1 MSALGVL
8 LKYELLQLVRDT
20 RMVLLA
26 IVLPFVLLPAIL
38 LIGRVTDEADTE
50 RVRDSEIFVRVTGP
64 DSAWAAAMVAR
75 ASAVPDSAV
84 GEPLRL
90 TPFDGPAADSLL
102 GAGGLQLVVSG
113 TGSDERGLPRLE
125 VRYRA
130 SSDLSGSAA
139 DRLEDRLER
148 VRLEMRD
155 SMYALGGLAVD
166 PDDVFPVRTTNVA
179 AAGREA
185 GALLGT
191 FLLPLLVGMM
201 LAGGSLVAADTL
213 SGEKE
218 RGTLETLLTSALSK
232 NEVVVAKGLAIML
245 VALVMTVVNLAN
257 FGVWVGLG
265 LMDLPGAF
273 DVVVT
278 LPSLIGIFLLVLPV
292 VVLLSASMLLISG
305 WARSYREY
313 QLYFPLV
320 FLLALLPSAA
330 AALPGLELRSAA
342 VLLPRA
348 NVALALR
355 DLLAGR
361 GDLLFGSLAIVVTS
375 AAAVGVALWAR
386 TTLSTERLLGDSAAD
401 RAEFIGGPV
410 LFQYRV
416 LRWFGMMWVVLLG
429 LSLAAGDRL
438 PLQGQVLVNLLGLFL
453 GGSILMIRRYRLPV
467 REALALRRVHPL
479 VWPAVLVGAPSGF
492 ITGIGLAEATGRFLP
507 VPPQMLEAFGQFL
520 LPEGMGIAQLV
531 LLLAVLPGITEEI
544 AFRGLL
550 LHGLRKRLGPVALC
564 LTVGAIFGLF
574 HVSLFRIIPTAY
586 LGTLLALVTILT
598 GSIFPAML
606 WHALNNAVALVPVAV
621 GWVGPEATIP
631 GWAWPVALAGLVSS
645 LLVLRRVG
653 AGYPDVTRPS
663 VSSPGE
669 MSRNLEHE
677 PTT

>member
-1 MSALGVL
+1 VSALGVL

-26 IVLPFVLLPAIL
+26 VVLPFVLLPAIL
-38 LIGRVTDEADTE
+38 LIGRVSDRADTE
-50 RVRDSEIFVRVTGP
+50 RVRDSEIGVRVVGP
-64 DSAWAAAMVAR
+64 DSVWAKTMVER
-75 ASAVPDSAV
+75 AVAVPDSLV
-84 GEPLRL
+84 GEPLRIV
-90 TPFDGPAADSLL
+90 PFDGPAADSLL
-102 GAGGLQLVVSG
+102 GGGALQLVVSG
-113 TGSDERGLPRLE
+113 TGPDDAGLPRLE

-139 DRLEDRLER
+139 DRLEDRLEW

-155 SMYALGGLAVD
+155 SMYAAGGLVVD
-166 PDDVFPVRTTNVA
+166 PDDVLPVRTTNVA
-179 AAGREA
+179 AQGREA

-218 RGTLETLLTSALSK
+218 RGTLETLLTSALSR

-245 VALVMTVVNLAN
+245 VALVMTVVNLVN

-265 LMDLPGAF
+265 LMELPGAF

-278 LPSLIGIFLLVLPV
+278 VPSLAAIFLLVLPV

-313 QLYFPLV
+313 QLYFPVV
-320 FLLALLPSAA
+320 FLLALVPSAA

-342 VLLPRA
+342 VLLPMA
-348 NVALALR
+348 NVSLALR

-361 GDLLFGSLAIVVTS
+361 GDLLFGTLAIIVTS
-375 AAAVGVALWAR
+375 SAAVGMAMWAR
-386 TTLSTERLLGDSAAD
+386 STLSTERLLGDSAAD
-401 RAEFIGGPV
+401 RAEFVGGPV

-416 LRWFGMMWVVLLG
+416 LRWFALMWVALLG
-429 LSLAAGDRL
+429 LSLAVGERL
-438 PLQGQVLVNLLGLFL
+438 PLQGQVLVNLVGLFL
-453 GGSILMIRRYRLPV
+453 GGSILMIRRYGLPV
-467 REALALRRVHPL
+467 REALALRPVHPL

-492 ITGIGLAEATGRFLP
+492 ISGLGLAEVTGRFLP

-520 LPEGMGIAQLV
+520 LPEGMGVAQLV

-564 LTVGAIFGLF
+564 LVVGAIFGLF

-586 LGTLLALVTILT
+586 LGSILALVTILT

-606 WHALNNAVALVPVAV
+606 WHALNNAVALVPMAV
-621 GWVGPEATIP
+621 GWVGPEAVLP
-631 GWAWPVALAGLVSS
+631 GWALPVALVGLVSS
-645 LLVLRRVG
+645 LLVVRHVG
-653 AGYPDVTRPS
+653 AGYPDVIQPATSR
-663 VSSPGE
+663 PGE
-669 MSRNLEHE
+669 AGRN
-677 PTT
+677 

>member
-1 MSALGVL
+1 ML
-8 LKYELLQLVRDT
+8 LKYELIQLVRDT

-26 IVLPFVLLPAIL
+26 VVVPFALLPAIL
-38 LIGRVTDEADTE
+38 FMGRLTDRADTE
-50 RVRDSEIFVRVTGP
+50 RVRDSEIGVRVTGP
-64 DSAWAAAMVAR
+64 DSAWAASMLER
-75 ASAVPDSAV
+75 AATLPDSVV
-84 GEPLRL
+84 GDPLRMV
-90 TPFDGPAADSLL
+90 PFTGPPDDSLL
-102 GAGGLQLVVSG
+102 GAGDLQLVVAG
-113 TGSDERGLPRLE
+113 AGPDDDGLPRLE
-125 VRYRA
+125 VRYRS

-148 VRLEMRD
+148 VRLEIRD
-155 SMYALGGLAVD
+155 SLYAAGGLVVD

-191 FLLPLLVGMM
+191 FLLPLLIGMM

-245 VALVMTVVNLAN
+245 VALVMTVVNLLN
-257 FGVWVGLG
+257 LGIWVGLG
-265 LMDLPGAF
+265 LMELPGAF

-278 LPSLIGIFLLVLPV
+278 IPSLVGMFLLVLPV

-313 QLYFPLV
+313 QLYFPAV

-330 AALPGLELRSAA
+330 AALPGLELRSAV
-342 VLLPRA
+342 VLLPLA

-361 GDLLFGSLAIVVTS
+361 PDLLFSALAVVVTS
-375 AAAVGVALWAR
+375 AASVGMALWAR
-386 TTLSTERLLGDSAAD
+386 STLSTERLLGDSAAD

-416 LRWFGMMWVVLLG
+416 LRWFGLMWVVLLG
-429 LSLAAGDRL
+429 LSLAVGERL
-438 PLQGQVLVNLLGLFL
+438 PLQGQVLVNLVGLFL
-453 GGSILMIRRYRLPV
+453 GGALLMIRRYRLPL
-467 REALALRRVHPL
+467 REALALRPVHPL

-492 ITGIGLAEATGRFLP
+492 VTGVGLAEATSRFLP

-520 LPEGMGIAQLV
+520 LPEGMGVFQLV
-531 LLLAVLPGITEEI
+531 LLLAILPGITEEI
-544 AFRGLL
+544 AFRGVLL
-550 LHGLRKRLGPVALC
+550 YGLRKRLSPLALC
-564 LTVGAIFGLF
+564 LVVGAIFGLF

-586 LGTLLALVTILT
+586 LGTMLALVTILT

-606 WHALNNAVALVPVAV
+606 WHALNNGVALVPAAL
-621 GWVGPEATIP
+621 GWVGPEAGVP
-631 GWAWPVALAGLVSS
+631 GWVWPLALIGLGSS
-645 LLVLRRVG
+645 LWVIRRFG
-653 AGYPDVTRPS
+653 AGYPGVTRPPD
-663 VSSPGE
+663 SSAASDGPKLRE
-669 MSRNLEHE
+669 
-677 PTT
+677 